1 MAVYHNE
8 PARAAKVV
16 FAEFRETHKEN
27 EEKFASRPS
36 ERGTRRRKTRRKRG
50 RRRGREVEE
59 EKEEEEKGV
68 EEEEEETKE
77 EAIKTEQTML
87 STNTKYNQSFHGGP
101 NARY

>member
-1 MAVYHNE
+1 MRRKSEVTLLLVTMLHLIHNE

-77 EAIKTEQTML
+77 EAIKTERGQ
-87 STNTKYNQSFHGGP
+87 K
-101 NARY
+101 